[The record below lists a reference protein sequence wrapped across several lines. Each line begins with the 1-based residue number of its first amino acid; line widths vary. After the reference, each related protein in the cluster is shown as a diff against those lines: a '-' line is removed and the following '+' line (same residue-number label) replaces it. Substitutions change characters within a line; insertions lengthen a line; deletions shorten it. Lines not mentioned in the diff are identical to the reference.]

1 MLLFPA
7 IDLKDGQVVR
17 LYRGDF
23 ATVHRV
29 AEDPIATART
39 FYAAGARHLHVV
51 DLDGARDGRRQNSA
65 IVRRLTDQGLQVELG
80 GGLRSMAD
88 LETAFALGVWRVV
101 IGSAAVS
108 SPDFVSAAL
117 ARYGPEHIAVGI
129 DARNGHIRTA
139 GWTEDAG
146 LEAITFAKHM
156 ESIGVQYIIFTDIDT
171 DGTLSGPPL
180 GKLAELQAAVGCSI
194 TASGG
199 VSCSGDIRALRR
211 QGLYAAIIGKAWYAG
226 AIDLAQAVSEAGKQE
241 AAR

>member
-88 LETAFALGVWRVV
+88 LEAAFALGVWRVV

-108 SPDFVSAAL
+108 SPDLVSAAL
-117 ARYGPEHIAVGI
+117 DRYGPEHIAVGI
-129 DARNGHIRTA
+129 DAGMDTSAPPDGQRTPA
-139 GWTEDAG
+139 WRP
-146 LEAITFAKHM
+146 LPLQSVWNQLVY
-156 ESIGVQYIIFTDIDT
+156 SI
-171 DGTLSGPPL
+171 LS
-180 GKLAELQAAVGCSI
+180 LQI
-194 TASGG
+194 
-199 VSCSGDIRALRR
+199 
-211 QGLYAAIIGKAWYAG
+211 
-226 AIDLAQAVSEAGKQE
+226 
-241 AAR
+241 

>member
-88 LETAFALGVWRVV
+88 LEAAFALGVWRVV

-108 SPDFVSAAL
+108 SPLASMPEMDTSAL
-117 ARYGPEHIAVGI
+117 PDGQ
-129 DARNGHIRTA
+129 RTPA
-139 GWTEDAG
+139 WRP
-146 LEAITFAKHM
+146 LPLQ
-156 ESIGVQYIIFTDIDT
+156 SIWNQLVYSI
-171 DGTLSGPPL
+171 LS
-180 GKLAELQAAVGCSI
+180 LQI
-194 TASGG
+194 
-199 VSCSGDIRALRR
+199 
-211 QGLYAAIIGKAWYAG
+211 
-226 AIDLAQAVSEAGKQE
+226 
-241 AAR
+241 